1 MNLFTGHKKGGLI
14 QCRVCGTEN
23 HVATHTNKVRPVCG
37 KCKAPL
43 DVEAAGNRTA
53 ISKATIL
60 YAALYLASAGFG
72 AGICWWRLAAEYQ
85 TREIAWTRTLNE
97 ARSSVD
103 KLQNELR
110 NHESNVA
117 ALRSEKTR
125 LASNT
130 QSDQRRINELLAE
143 IKRLNDQIKDAQKPS
158 PTPSSSAP
166 TRPEVFAPLSQV
178 KPTPTV
184 DTLLPGDVR
193 VPHGM
198 TEFNV
203 PQNGRGEISIQNGGS
218 TDAVAKLVD
227 PSTGRL
233 IAICSVQTGRSFSLT
248 RIPEGTYTLVFATG
262 WDWNNAKGKFNRAD
276 TFRAFLEP
284 FRFTVQRR
292 YTGTETRGGNVYD
305 TYADYSNTY
314 RVTLNPV
321 VGGTAKTR
329 SISADEFY
337 GYGQ

>member
-14 QCRVCGTEN
+14 QCRICGTEN
-23 HVATHTNKVRPVCG
+23 HVAAHKGNLRPVCG

-43 DVEAAGNRTA
+43 TVEVGNRPWL
-53 ISKATIL
+53 SKATVL
-60 YAALYLASAGFG
+60 YAILYLASAGFG
-72 AGICWWRLAAEYQ
+72 AAICWWRLAAAYE
-85 TREIAWTRTLNE
+85 TRECDWTQHLAE
-97 ARSSVD
+97 ARSSAD
-103 KLQNELR
+103 RLQNELR
-110 NHESNVA
+110 DHESRVA
-117 ALRSEKTR
+117 ALRSEKAR
-125 LASNT
+125 LESRY
-130 QSDQRRINELLAE
+130 QGDQRRISELLADV
-143 IKRLNDQIKDAQKPS
+143 KRLNEQLIVAQKPS
-158 PTPSSSAP
+158 PMPSASAP
-166 TRPEVFAPLSQV
+166 IKTPEVFTPLSQV

-276 TFRAFLEP
+276 TFKAFLEP